1 VAGLRVAST
10 GVVDYGDVCRA
21 FARDVTEAGSEVRFG
36 AEATAITRR
45 PDGLVIGTTAGDF
58 TARFLVNCA
67 GLQSDRITKLDGQ
80 PPPARIVPFR
90 GEYYELVP
98 ERRHLVRG
106 LVYPVPNPDFPFLG
120 VHFTRMIDGS
130 VHAGPNAVPALKR
143 EGYRKRDISFRDTA
157 DTLTYGGFWRLAA
170 RNAGEG
176 LKEVYRSLSKAAFVK
191 TLQRLVPEV
200 TADDVVPAGAGVR
213 AQALL
218 PSGVLVDDFLIVEG
232 DRSVHVCNAP
242 SPAATA
248 SIEIGRSVAD
258 HLPPDLGR
266 S

>member
-21 FARDVTEAGSEVRFG
+21 FARDITEAGSELRFG
-36 AEATAITRR
+36 AEATAVRHR
-45 PDGLVIGTTAGDF
+45 PDGLVIETTAGDF
-58 TARFLVNCA
+58 AARFLVNCA
-67 GLQSDRITKLDGQ
+67 GLQSDRVAKLDGH

-143 EGYRKRDISFRDTA
+143 EGYRKRDGSLRDTA
-157 DTLTYGGFWRLAA
+157 GTLAYGGFWRLAA
-170 RNAGEG
+170 KHAGEG

-200 TADDVVPAGAGVR
+200 TAADVVPAGSGVR

-218 PSGVLVDDFLIVEG
+218 PSGVLVDDFLIVRG

-248 SIEIGRSVAD
+248 SIEIGRAVAD